1 MGKLVGSR
9 FGKIAKL
16 GSSSNS
22 FVPGVMNDN
31 QLFVF
36 SSLYETLLPDITSL
50 TVFVLITMVWRY
62 QVKLLKKRKE
72 RLMVVTS
79 DVRDVTFVVSLA
91 RLGLVTFNGL
101 ANAFTICTN
110 QSDLWKSSCQ
120 LSWNWYQWS
129 RREMS
134 VFFLKPC
141 KHLPKTWQEKSKDKV
156 SWHKAEKNETGN
168 PTATQKF
175 LLFRKRFTDII
186 RFPFTFQ
193 QDIVLENICKW
204 WKIMDL
210 KSGHCYSS

>member
-36 SSLYETLLPDITSL
+36 SSLYEKLLPDITSL
-50 TVFVLITMVWRY
+50 TVFVLITVVWRY
-62 QVKLLKKRKE
+62 QVKQLKKRKE

-110 QSDLWKSSCQ
+110 QSDLWKSSYK
-120 LSWNWYQWS
+120 LSWNWYQWW

-134 VFFLKPC
+134 GFFFLSRANTCQKHNKKGERQGLITQGRKKQNREPNRYTEVPFVSKTFHWHHPFSVYFPTGYSTW
-141 KHLPKTWQEKSKDKV
+141 KHLQMM
-156 SWHKAEKNETGN
+156 KNYGREIRV
-168 PTATQKF
+168 
-175 LLFRKRFTDII
+175 LL
-186 RFPFTFQ
+186 
-193 QDIVLENICKW
+193 
-204 WKIMDL
+204 
-210 KSGHCYSS
+210 

>member
-50 TVFVLITMVWRY
+50 KVFVLITVVWRY
-62 QVKLLKKRKE
+62 RVKQLKKRKE

-110 QSDLWKSSCQ
+110 QSDLWKSSCK
-120 LSWNWYQWS
+120 LSWNWYQWW

-134 VFFLKPC
+134 VFFSSRANTC
-141 KHLPKTWQEKSKDKV
+141 QKHNKKGRKTRSHNTRQEKTKQGTQPLHRSSFCFENV
-156 SWHKAEKNETGN
+156 SLTS
-168 PTATQKF
+168 PVF
-175 LLFRKRFTDII
+175 RLLSNRI
-186 RFPFTFQ
+186 
-193 QDIVLENICKW
+193 
-204 WKIMDL
+204 
-210 KSGHCYSS
+210 